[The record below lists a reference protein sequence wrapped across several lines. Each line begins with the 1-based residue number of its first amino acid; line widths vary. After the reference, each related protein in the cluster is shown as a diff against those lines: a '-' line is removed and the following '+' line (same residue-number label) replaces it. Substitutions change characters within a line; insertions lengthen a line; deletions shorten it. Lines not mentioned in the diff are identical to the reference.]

1 MCTWWLFTS
10 TCWGC
15 SYVPISDSCVLCSC
29 QLLAQRWPFDNT
41 DFGLGLCKL
50 VPFLQK
56 ASVGIT
62 VLNLCALSVDRS
74 VLAKAWLNL
83 IPLMKSLEVL
93 GKAEIGKAEI
103 WGGWQ
108 IHSFIFFNHLA
119 EFWCGGNAKL
129 ILLEML
135 VEKGS
140 YVFILMPWFCSN
152 LL

>member
-1 MCTWWLFTS
+1 MCMWWLFTS

-15 SYVPISDSCVLCSC
+15 SYVPISDSCVLCSR

-41 DFGLGLCKL
+41 DFGLGLCKM

-74 VLAKAWLNL
+74 VLAQAWLNL
-83 IPLMKSLEVL
+83 IPLMKSLEVFVS
-93 GKAEIGKAEI
+93 GKAEI

-108 IHSFIFFNHLA
+108 IHSFFFLP
-119 EFWCGGNAKL
+119 F
-129 ILLEML
+129 
-135 VEKGS
+135 S
-140 YVFILMPWFCSN
+140 RILMQWKCKTQITGNVSGKGELCVYLDASILF
-152 LL
+152 